1 MMLVYEIE
9 CTESNCG
16 AVNSKMEWLCP
27 INLDLMEIFIT
38 SIWVK

>member
-1 MMLVYEIE
+1 MTLVHEIG
-9 CTESNCG
+9 CTESSCG

-38 SIWVK
+38 SVCVK